1 MPCRDDG
8 WPQEERVGP
17 DAQKRLDKLTQELCD
32 ARRIIA
38 KLESLFDFSKLS
50 KDERQDI
57 KRHLEG
63 QEEHRKK
70 DKQRALAEAK
80 ANLGKLES
88 TMKKIKELGGECS
101 KTMIRQHKDLMG
113 KLEDI
118 KNADPM
124 DTDLF

>member
-17 DAQKRLDKLTQELCD
+17 ITKKRLDKLTQELCD

-50 KDERQDI
+50 KDDKQDI
-57 KRHLEG
+57 KKHLEG
-63 QEEHRKK
+63 QEEHRKE
-70 DKQRALAEAK
+70 DKQRAVTKAK

-113 KLEDI
+113 ILEEI
-118 KNADPM
+118 NNADPM